1 MKKKLI
7 CAILSLSVLT
17 TITGYP
23 VKAEDVASEEE
34 SIVQPYE
41 HQHRDIGEPV
51 YRDAADAFAGGDG
64 SENSPY
70 EISSAEEL
78 QYLAELLSDAEN
90 RSTEY
95 RTKNYILTADI
106 SLNDISD
113 YENWSTKRPEYDW
126 KSIGAEATFT
136 GVFDGNG
143 HTISG
148 LYQSKDLEED
158 NTDDSTD
165 YYGLFAD
172 TYRATIKNLNL
183 TNVYIEIS
191 GDSSRTGGI
200 AGNAAKTQILDCT
213 VNGTVIGYDGYYGGI
228 TGDASGTISGC
239 EFDGTVKAVKDLKNG
254 QRGQAYLGGITGNF
268 SSAVSAVADD
278 KDENAEDFAGIV
290 NCVNKGNI
298 EAEKGS
304 ASAHALGGIAGSN
317 SARIADCVNEG
328 TVEAK
333 VNEEDSEGTSL
344 SVGGITGDFSVV
356 VMGESGILSNCTNNG
371 NVISDNASTGGIT
384 GFVYLSDP
392 RYTVTIENCKNAGKV
407 FSTNHYYAGIAAD
420 AAIKTD
426 STLTVS
432 GCTNEV
438 DFTEGKGTGIVH
450 RLVMQKG
457 NVVLSD
463 CVNHGKITS
472 SGQNAAGIL
481 CYTANMGDDWNLEI
495 ENCEN
500 TADISSKVD
509 AGGIVCFTAYYNT
522 EEKANTSF
530 AIRNCKNSGN
540 LSSPTTNGYMG
551 GILAVDGFMLTKTE
565 IDGCE
570 NSGTISF
577 TKPWIM
583 GEADLK
589 TENDEGKKEDASLFS
604 LSVMGGGIVGR
615 IGEAVL
621 LSVDADNPT
630 ESEINKKD
638 ALVMISNCTNTG
650 SLSYEEPQKGD
661 GVTEEEFQKAKAKYW
676 KPSMGGILGDCS
688 CTNGY
693 SVNFENC
700 TYSTER
706 GVGNVELPDIE
717 S

>member
-1 MKKKLI
+1 MKKKVI

-34 SIVQPYE
+34 SVVEAYD

-51 YRDAADAFAGGDG
+51 YREAADAFAGGDG
-64 SENSPY
+64 SESSPY

-78 QYLAELLSDAEN
+78 QYFAELLADKEN

-95 RTKNYILTADI
+95 REKNYILTADI
-106 SLNDISD
+106 NLNDVSD
-113 YENWSTKRPEYDW
+113 YDNWSTDRPEYDW
-126 KSIGAEATFT
+126 KPIGTAAAFT

-148 LYQSKDLEED
+148 LYQNRDLEED
-158 NTDDSTD
+158 NTDDSSD
-165 YYGLFAD
+165 YYGLFAY
-172 TYRATIKNLNL
+172 TYHATIKNLNL
-183 TNVYIEIS
+183 ANTYIEIS
-191 GDSSRTGGI
+191 GDSSRTGEI
-200 AGNAAKTQILDCT
+200 AGYASKTQIQDCT
-213 VNGTVIGYDGYYGGI
+213 VDGTVIGYDGYYGGI
-228 TGDASGTISGC
+228 AGSASGTISNC
-239 EFDGTVKAVKDLKNG
+239 VFTGTLKAVKESENG
-254 QRGQAYLGGITGNF
+254 QSGQAYLGGIAGDF
-268 SSAVSAVADD
+268 SSTVSAEEDD
-278 KDENAEDFAGIV
+278 SENTEDFAGIV
-290 NCVNKGNI
+290 NCTNRGSV

-304 ASAHALGGIAGSN
+304 ASAHALGGIAGTN
-317 SARIADCVNEG
+317 SARITESVNEG

-333 VNEEDSEGTSL
+333 ENPDDSEGTSL
-344 SVGGITGDFSVV
+344 AVGGITGDFSVV
-356 VMGESGILSNCTNNG
+356 VMGEDGILSGCTNNG
-371 NVISDNASTGGIT
+371 TVISDNANTGGIT
-384 GFVYLSDP
+384 GSVYLSDP
-392 RYTVTIENCKNAGKV
+392 RYTVTIENCTNAGKV

-420 AAIKTD
+420 ACIKTD

-438 DFTEGKGTGIVH
+438 DFTEGEGAGIVH
-450 RLVMQKG
+450 RLKMQKG

-463 CVNHGKITS
+463 CVNHGKIVS

-481 CYTANMGDDWNLEI
+481 CYTANLGDNWNLDI

-500 TADISSKVD
+500 TADISSEVG
-509 AGGIVCFTAYYNT
+509 AGGIACFTAYYNT
-522 EEKANTSF
+522 EESANTSF
-530 AIRNCKNSGN
+530 TIKNCKNTGS

-577 TKPWIM
+577 NEPWIM
-583 GEADLK
+583 GENDLK
-589 TENDEGKKEDASLFS
+589 TENEEGEKEDASLFT

-615 IGEAVL
+615 IGESVM
-621 LSVDADNPT
+621 LSVDADKPA
-630 ESEINKKD
+630 ESEVNKEG

-650 SLSYEEPQKGD
+650 TLNHEEPQKGD
-661 GVTEEEFQKAKAKYW
+661 GVTEEEFQKAKEEHW
-676 KPSMGGILGDCS
+676 KASMGGILGDCS

-693 SVNFENC
+693 SVDFENC
-700 TYSTER
+700 TYNTER
-706 GVGNVELPDIE
+706 GVGNTDLPDIAD
-717 S
+717 

>member
-1 MKKKLI
+1 M
-7 CAILSLSVLT
+7 AD
-17 TITGYP
+17 
-23 VKAEDVASEEE
+23 DVTSEEE
-34 SIVQPYE
+34 SVVEPYE
-41 HQHRDIGEPV
+41 HQHRDVGEPA
-51 YRDAADAFAGGDG
+51 YREAAGAFAGGDG
-64 SENSPY
+64 SESSPY

-78 QYLAELLSDAEN
+78 QYFAELLADADN

-95 RTKNYILTADI
+95 REKNYVLTADI
-106 SLNDISD
+106 NLNDVSD
-113 YENWSTKRPEYDW
+113 YANWGTERPKYDW
-126 KSIGAEATFT
+126 KSIGTETAFT

-165 YYGLFAD
+165 YYGLFAY
-172 TYRATIKNLNL
+172 THRATIKNLNL
-183 TNVYIEIS
+183 TNTYIEIS

-200 AGNAAKTQILDCT
+200 VGYASLTQIQDCN
-213 VNGTVIGYDGYYGGI
+213 VDGEIIGYDGYYGGI
-228 TGDASGTISGC
+228 AGSASGTISGC
-239 EFDGTVKAVKDLKNG
+239 VFTGTLKGVKALGNG
-254 QRGQAYLGGITGNF
+254 QSGQAYLGGIAGDFASTMAAEEG
-268 SSAVSAVADD
+268 DG
-278 KDENAEDFAGIV
+278 ENAGDFAGIV
-290 NCVNKGNI
+290 NCVNRGSV

-304 ASAHALGGIAGSN
+304 ASALAVGGIAGTS
-317 SARIADCVNEG
+317 SARITGSVNEG

-333 VNEEDSEGTSL
+333 ENPDDSEGTSL
-344 SVGGITGDFSVV
+344 AVGGITGSFSVV
-356 VMGESGILSNCTNNG
+356 VLGEDGILSDCINNG
-371 NVISDNASTGGIT
+371 TVISDNANTGGIT
-384 GFVYLSDP
+384 GSVYLSDP

-438 DFTEGKGTGIVH
+438 DFTEGEGTGIVH
-450 RLVMQKG
+450 QLAMQKG

-481 CYTANMGDDWNLEI
+481 CYTANLGNDWNLDI

-500 TADISSKVD
+500 TADISSEVG
-509 AGGIVCFTAYYNT
+509 AGGIACFTAYYNT
-522 EEKANTSF
+522 EGTANTSF
-530 AIRNCKNSGN
+530 TIKNCKNTGS

-551 GILAVDGFMLTKTE
+551 GILAVDGFMQTKTE

-577 TKPWIM
+577 TEPWIM

-589 TENDEGKKEDASLFS
+589 TENEEGEKEDASLFT

-615 IGEAVL
+615 IGEAVM
-621 LSVDADNPT
+621 LSTDADKPA
-630 ESEINKKD
+630 ESEVNKEG
-638 ALVMISNCTNTG
+638 ALVMISNCTSTG
-650 SLSYEEPQKGD
+650 TLSYEEPQKGD
-661 GVTEEEFQKAKAKYW
+661 GVTDEEFEEAKENHWKA
-676 KPSMGGILGDCS
+676 SMGGILGDCS

-700 TYSTER
+700 TYNTER
-706 GVGNVELPDIE
+706 GIGNTDLPDIE
-717 S
+717 G